1 MLYSMLVTA
10 PLPAVGRLP
19 VTAPFDGGTIAEV
32 ELAGEAS
39 VERALAAARD
49 CFAER
54 GGWLSATRRLDILER
69 SLTLLRG
76 EAERLTQLA
85 TREGGK
91 PLKDSRIEMARAID
105 GIRLCIQC
113 IRAGH
118 GEEVPMDINAASG
131 NRLAFTHHE
140 PIGPVVAFS
149 AFNHPLNLIVHQIG
163 PAIAAGC
170 PVIVKPADDTPLSCY
185 ELVRIFHQAGLP
197 EPWCQALSTPD
208 HRVAGMLAADARVA
222 FFSFIG
228 SAGVGW
234 MLRSRLAPGTRCAL
248 EHGGIAPVIVAADA
262 DLDSA
267 VPLLVKGGFY
277 HAGQVCISV
286 QRIYAHRSLAGELAR
301 RLAAAADALV
311 VGDPLHDATDV
322 GPLIRPAEVER
333 VHAWV
338 NEAVAAGAEKLCGGE
353 PAAGNCYRPTVLVDP
368 PDDARVSCD
377 EVFGPVVCV
386 YPFDDLDAALTR
398 ANGLDFA
405 FHAAVFTRSLDTA
418 MQAYR
423 GLAASAV
430 LINDHTAFRVDWM
443 PFAGL
448 RHSGLG
454 VGGIPYTFDEMR
466 IRKLM
471 VIRSKGL

>member
-1 MLYSMLVTA
+1 MLYSMLVSA
-10 PLPAVGRLP
+10 SPPAVGRLP
-19 VTAPFDGGTIAEV
+19 VTAPFDGGTIATV

-39 VERALAAARD
+39 VERALAVARGH
-49 CFAER
+49 FADR
-54 GGWLSATRRLDILER
+54 RGWLSAARRLDILER
-69 SLTLLRG
+69 SLGLLQR
-76 EAERLTQLA
+76 EAERLTLLA
-85 TREGGK
+85 AREGGK
-91 PLKDSRIEMARAID
+91 PLKDSRIEMVRAID

-113 IRAGH
+113 IRTGH
-118 GEEVPMDINAASG
+118 GEEVPMGVNAASG

-140 PIGPVVAFS
+140 PIGPVIAFS
-149 AFNHPLNLIVHQIG
+149 AFNHPINLIVHQIG

-185 ELVRIFHQAGLP
+185 ELVRIFHRAGLP
-197 EPWCQALSTPD
+197 EPWCQALNTFD
-208 HRVAGMLAADARVA
+208 HRVAGALAADPRVA
-222 FFSFIG
+222 YFSFIG
-228 SAGVGW
+228 SARVGW

-267 VPLLVKGGFY
+267 VPLLAKGGFY

-286 QRIYAHRSLAGELAR
+286 QRIYAHRSLAIELAR

-311 VGDPLHDATDV
+311 VGDPLQEATDV

-353 PAAGNCYRPTVLVDP
+353 PVAGNCYRPTVLFDP
-368 PDDARVSCD
+368 PDDVRVSCD

-386 YPFDDLDAALTR
+386 YPYDDLDAALAR
-398 ANGLDFA
+398 ANALEFA
-405 FHAAVFTRSLDTA
+405 FHPAVFTRSLDTA

-423 GLAASAV
+423 ELAASAV

-454 VGGIPYTFDEMR
+454 VGGIPYAFDEMR
-466 IRKLM
+466 IRKMM
-471 VIRSKGL
+471 VIRSSEL